1 MQKLSKLKEISGQV
15 EICQLSDSAM
25 DIVSGGDCS
34 FLSLGTF
41 IADALGANG
50 PLSKTWVSMGCPVN
64 DQTKK

>member
-1 MQKLSKLKEISGQV
+1 MQKLSKLEEISGHV

-34 FLSLGTF
+34 GIPATTIS
-41 IADALGANG
+41 ALATGG
-50 PLSKTWVSMGCPVN
+50 PLGRYWVTHGCPVN